1 MSDHKEINCEELA
14 KKMSECLENGDDEQ
28 CKEFV
33 EEFNTS
39 CKKEEKPG
47 LLSWVFGEKKEEVVE
62 EEDMLEDMVE
72 DMVEEMKEEDLIE
85 KIIGDDKKEE

>member
-1 MSDHKEINCEELA
+1 MSDNKEINCDELA
-14 KKMSECLENGDDEQ
+14 KKMSECLEKGDDEH

-39 CKKEEKPG
+39 CKKEEKSG

-62 EEDMLEDMVE
+62 EEEVKDEEVKE
-72 DMVEEMKEEDLIE
+72 EVVEEDEVKDDEVKEEE
-85 KIIGDDKKEE
+85 KKEE